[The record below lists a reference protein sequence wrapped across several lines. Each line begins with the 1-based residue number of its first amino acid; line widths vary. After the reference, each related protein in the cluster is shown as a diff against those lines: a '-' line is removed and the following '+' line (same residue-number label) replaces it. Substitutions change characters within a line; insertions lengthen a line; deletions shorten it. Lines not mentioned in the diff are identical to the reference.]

1 MKFILTLNNVI
12 AHIES
17 LILIDI
23 SLVCTIPLHLNT
35 YTYTPGFSVIYGW
48 ALTSATV
55 YNTIRRCKFMVNNW
69 TTLLSYS
76 SEDVSSW
83 WINEPLSYS
92 SESLVLYGWALTPA
106 TVQHKNKQVLGEYI
120 TNFLAYLFDSS
131 WEPRLQPLP
140 MVPFHWILGTY
151 TRNET
156 GVAERCR
163 SPTQVY
169 QCHLTEMGLAT

>member
-1 MKFILTLNNVI
+1 MFRHIWNKEQHENLLWQLNNVI

-48 ALTSATV
+48 ALTPATV
-55 YNTIRRCKFMVNNW
+55 YNTIRRCKFMVNKW

-120 TNFLAYLFDSS
+120 TNFLAYLLDSS
-131 WEPRLQPLP
+131 WEPRLQTPSFGPISLN
-140 MVPFHWILGTY
+140 FG
-151 TRNET
+151 
-156 GVAERCR
+156 
-163 SPTQVY
+163 
-169 QCHLTEMGLAT
+169 HLHP